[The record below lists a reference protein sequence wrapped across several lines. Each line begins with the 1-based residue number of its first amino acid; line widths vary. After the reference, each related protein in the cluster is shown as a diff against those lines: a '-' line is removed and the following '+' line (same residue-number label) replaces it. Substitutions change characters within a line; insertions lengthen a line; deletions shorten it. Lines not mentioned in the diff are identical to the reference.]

1 MFSVPAFTLPKGTR
15 LMTILIIVLI
25 ALVAFLGFAATRPDA
40 FRIER
45 GISIKAAPEKIFA
58 LLNDFR
64 QWSGWSPWEKL
75 DPEMKRTH
83 SGAASG
89 KGAVYAWEANKKV
102 GAGRMEITDT
112 TPPSRL
118 AIKLDFIRPFE
129 AHNTVEFSLKG
140 AGDSTHIS
148 WAMIGANDFMGKVMS
163 IFMNMDK
170 LVGKDFETGLANL
183 KALAEK

>member
-1 MFSVPAFTLPKGTR
+1 
-15 LMTILIIVLI
+15 MTIVIIILV
-25 ALVAFLGFAATRPDA
+25 ALVALLGFVLTRPDS

-45 GISIKAAPEKIFA
+45 AASIKAAPAKIFA

-64 QWSGWSPWEKL
+64 QWGQWSPWEKL

-89 KGAVYAWEANKKV
+89 KGAAYAWEANKKV

-112 TPPSRL
+112 TPPSRV

-129 AHNTVEFSLKG
+129 AHNSIEFTLKA
-140 AGDSTHIS
+140 AGDSTQVT
-148 WAMIGANDFMGKVMS
+148 WAMIGSNAFMGKVMS

-183 KALAEK
+183 KTVAEK